1 MLYWLY
7 DIPTLL
13 AVALF
18 AVVFVGVCWIG
29 LFGSVRGSYLWCITS
44 PA

>member
-13 AVALF
+13 TGALF
-18 AVVFVGVCWIG
+18 AGDSSWSI
-29 LFGSVRGSYLWCITS
+29 SRWWRS
-44 PA
+44 